1 MNSLAQLKNG
11 SGLGIIILKYLSVR
25 KTDDLSLW
33 HNQDESAQ
41 SADSSI

>member
-11 SGLGIIILKYLSVR
+11 SGLDIIIIKYLSSR

-33 HNQDESAQ
+33 HNQDESALR
-41 SADSSI
+41 ADSSI

>member
-11 SGLGIIILKYLSVR
+11 SRLGIIIINYLSAR
-25 KTDDLSLW
+25 KNDDLSLW